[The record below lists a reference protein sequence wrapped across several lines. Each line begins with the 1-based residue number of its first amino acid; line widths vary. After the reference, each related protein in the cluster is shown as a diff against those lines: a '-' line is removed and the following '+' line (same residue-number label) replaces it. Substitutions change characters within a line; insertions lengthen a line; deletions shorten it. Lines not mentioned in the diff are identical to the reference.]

1 MLCHL
6 KYSVRPPFGM
16 GFAYAYAVPNE
27 EKLFGMGIALGKK
40 SEKIFHDP
48 IDELP
53 MNSVD

>member
-1 MLCHL
+1 
-6 KYSVRPPFGM
+6 M